1 MFGCHDLGSILVFPT
16 VSNHATVRA
25 LVLLAGHAP
34 VVGHVRDRL
43 HLDDRGD
50 VSLDPAGQEA
60 LQALEGG
67 GARVPLLHQVHAPVR
82 EHVRVVVW
90 MDALLPL
97 NSCRPA

>member
-67 GARVPLLHQVHAPVR
+67 GARVPLLHQVHKN
-82 EHVRVVVW
+82 
-90 MDALLPL
+90 MFLLFI
-97 NSCRPA
+97 SI